1 MDMKRFATTLAILPI
16 LAVVLIQVASA
27 QDAAPVTGKWNVTI
41 SMRGQKITEQWIIAP
56 SGDNLTATIKG
67 PDGEMKVPCEQ
78 NGFTFRSD
86 FKNSGGDVI
95 KVRAGLGD
103 DRMDGSIRIGDKEY
117 LWFAKR
123 AKT

>member
-1 MDMKRFATTLAILPI
+1 MKKLARTFAILPI
-16 LAVVLIQVASA
+16 LAVVVTQVASA
-27 QDAAPVTGKWNVTI
+27 QEPAPVNGTWDVTI
-41 SMRGQKITEQWIIAP
+41 SMRGQKIAEQWTIEGT
-56 SGDNLTATIKG
+56 GDNLTATIKG

-78 NGFTFRSD
+78 NGFNFRSD

-95 KVRAGLGD
+95 KVRAGLGG
-103 DRMDGSIRIGDKEY
+103 DRMDGSIRIGDREF

>member
-1 MDMKRFATTLAILPI
+1 MKQFATRLAILPV
-16 LAVVLIQVASA
+16 LALVLSQVASA
-27 QDAAPVTGKWNVTI
+27 QEATPVTGTWDVTI
-41 SMRGQKITEQWIIAP
+41 SMRGQKVNEQWIIEP
-56 SGDNLTATIKG
+56 SGENFTATIKG

-78 NGFTFRSD
+78 NGFNFRSD

-95 KVRAGLGD
+95 KVRAGLGG

-123 AKT
+123 TKT